1 MLTKLQQF
9 FNQYLSEDTKDNNPL
24 ERRLQMATAALMVEM
39 LHVDEKVTAEEDEK
53 LRHILKQRFML
64 DTGEI
69 EALINLAHNEK
80 HEATDY
86 YAFTSLLNEHYTQ
99 QQKIKLV
106 EDLWQLAYADGDLDK
121 YEEHLLRRLTDLL
134 HVPHQDFIRTKHKTL
149 KTINPQ
155 MNTDERK

>member
-9 FNQYLSEDTKDNNPL
+9 FDQYLSADSKDKIPL

-39 LHVDEKVTAEEDEK
+39 LHVDEQVTAEEDEK
-53 LRHILKQRFML
+53 LRQLLKKRFEL
-64 DTGEI
+64 DTDEI

-80 HEATDY
+80 REATDY

-106 EDLWQLAYADGDLDK
+106 EDLW
-121 YEEHLLRRLTDLL
+121 
-134 HVPHQDFIRTKHKTL
+134 
-149 KTINPQ
+149 
-155 MNTDERK
+155 